1 MDLTEFLSGG
11 LLPLNIL
18 TTESSLYL
26 PRLRELYP
34 NAKLFALTNCEEAVN
49 YKKYRD
55 LGVNWSLNENIKI
68 FDERFFDIIIA
79 ESLLTY
85 TKNSYDDLMNISR
98 ALKETGY
105 LLSTF
110 KNIRYAPVLNE
121 LKEGRFP
128 FRDEKLYAK
137 TEIVKMLN
145 DAVFKEIAFLPMET
159 DLSVKDTAKEFINA
173 GFENFNDDL
182 LTKIWMFKASVSTS
196 SVLAL
201 KELYDKETR
210 KNLAKLI
217 RRVEYDI
224 EREKNLENLWNF
236 IEEHAV
242 FPDYLLGFVEEIC
255 VYKESVL
262 KILEKSAREKGLT
275 DFSDAI
281 NEALQ

>member
-11 LLPLNIL
+11 LLPLKIL
-18 TTESSLYL
+18 TIESSLYL
-26 PRLRELYP
+26 PRLRELFP
-34 NAKLFALTNCEEAVN
+34 SAELFALTNYEEVVSH
-49 YKKYRD
+49 KKYKD
-55 LGVNWSLNENIKI
+55 LGVNWSLNEDIKI
-68 FDERFFDIIIA
+68 FNERFFDIIIA

-85 TKNSYDDLMNISR
+85 AKNSYDDLMNISR

-105 LLSTF
+105 LLSSF
-110 KNIRYAPVLNE
+110 KNIRCAPVLNE
-121 LKEGRFP
+121 LKEGRFS

-145 DAVFKEIAFLPMET
+145 DAVFKEIAFLPMEK
-159 DLSVKDTAKEFINA
+159 DLSFKDTAEEFINA

-224 EREKNLENLWNF
+224 KREKNLERLWNF
-236 IEEHAV
+236 IEENSV
-242 FPDYLLGFVEEIC
+242 FPDYLLGFIEEIC
-255 VYKESVL
+255 VYRETVL
-262 KILEKSAREKGLT
+262 KILEKSANEKGLT
-275 DFSDAI
+275 NFSDAI
-281 NEALQ
+281 KEALE